1 MELYN
6 FFFFGN
12 WVYSITFCRHKSFSH
27 QYIALFLVGLMWDSR
42 GTYFLRGTHFSMT
55 RFMCSVSKIVFS
67 EHMRLQDWTVF
78 KTGSMKTVY
87 VSVEKEETPSPPLN
101 AKRLDFATSASRMC
115 SLTDLTHSSS
125 DGNSDDNDLPS
136 DTSSWSL
143 NLIDKFGIRK
153 VLTDPFELVRYEWSL
168 CNLTDDE
175 VFRIDEIVKIC
186 SLPCIDFYSLE
197 EIPFENSKLYK
208 QWVQEWFPKTTVKE
222 LKL

>member
-1 MELYN
+1 M
-6 FFFFGN
+6 
-12 WVYSITFCRHKSFSH
+12 
-27 QYIALFLVGLMWDSR
+27 
-42 GTYFLRGTHFSMT
+42 
-55 RFMCSVSKIVFS
+55 
-67 EHMRLQDWTVF
+67 
-78 KTGSMKTVY
+78 
-87 VSVEKEETPSPPLN
+87 
-101 AKRLDFATSASRMC
+101 KRLDIATSASRMS
-115 SLTDLTHSSS
+115 SLSDSTHSSS
-125 DGNSDDNDLPS
+125 DGNSDDNDLPN

-175 VFRIDEIVKIC
+175 VLRIDEIVKIC